1 MAEDYSSMT
10 VNERLCAADL
20 MGAYEAAIAGGDL
33 KAIND
38 VLAKVGLRQDGN
50 GMNWSFDND
59 A

>member
-1 MAEDYSSMT
+1 MS
-10 VNERLCAADL
+10 VNERLCEAGLMDAYQAAK
-20 MGAYEAAIAGGDL
+20 GGGDL

>member
-1 MAEDYSSMT
+1 MT
-10 VNERLCAADL
+10 VNERLGVAGLLD
-20 MGAYEAAIAGGDL
+20 AYEAAKRDGDL

-38 VLAKVGLRQDGN
+38 VLAKVRLRQDGN

>member
-1 MAEDYSSMT
+1 MAEDYSAMT
-10 VNERLCAADL
+10 VNERLSAAGL
-20 MGAYEAAIAGGDL
+20 MDAYEAARAGGEL
-33 KAIND
+33 KTIND